1 MDNSKSIYDKIEE
14 KNYANIV
21 AKLKDGKTLTAS
33 DKVALENYQ
42 RKQEGTRPKKSD
54 AELAKEFG
62 IDRRTIT
69 RWKKT
74 QAPFNR
80 SDKDMYQWLV
90 ANNAKGAKR
99 WIDEYRKLNPDEFPK
114 KKNNKAKQ
122 KENEIKTADELCDD
136 YFEELQHAR
145 SIGDD
150 VREKISLENYLKI
163 NKQLRD
169 QEAHNKKL
177 GLDSGELLSRSE
189 VERIMRA
196 MFWAGNA
203 CCEKFAKQIAQK
215 LSHKEPAQIYDIL
228 APLLTSLTIFEALKK
243 VAKPPGEVNLPDW
256 FVECASTEEKQ
267 YIEHE

>member
-21 AKLKDGKTLTAS
+21 AKLKNGKTLTAS
-33 DKVALENYQ
+33 DKVALENFQ
-42 RKQEGTRPKKSD
+42 RKQEGTRPKKND
-54 AELAKEFG
+54 AELASEFG
-62 IDRRTIT
+62 VDRRTIT
-69 RWKKT
+69 RWKNL
-74 QAPFNR
+74 QAPFDR
-80 SDKDMYQWLV
+80 SNKEMYQWLV
-90 ANNAKGAKR
+90 VNNAKGAKN
-99 WIDEYRKLNPDEFPK
+99 WTNEYRQANPSEFPVK
-114 KKNNKAKQ
+114 KTKKTK

-136 YFEELQHAR
+136 YFAELQHAR

-150 VREKISLENYLKI
+150 VREKIALENYLKI

-177 GLDSGELLSRSE
+177 GLDSGEVLARKT

-215 LSHKEPAQIYDIL
+215 LSNKEPDQIYDIL
-228 APLLTSLTIFEALKK
+228 APLMTSLTMFEALKK

-256 FVECASTEEKQ
+256 FVECSRTEETQ
-267 YIEHE
+267 YIDHE